1 MVAIATDPL
10 KIKFIDLLFNEANIG
25 TDSHEFFI
33 GIGKSDQY
41 DSAND
46 NIITPL
52 RHLRDERE
60 ARNNVESVM
69 KVPTTNVSFVV
80 PRHNWTSG
88 TIYSAYS
95 DHVVGYPTNTYY
107 VLTEDNQVYICLQAS
122 KDASGN
128 ANTSTVKP
136 DFATQGVDKRH
147 AFKTSDGYIWR
158 FLYEISTT
166 RNNLFLTSSFMPTQF
181 IDSNNDTTATEVEQ
195 LSVRAEALARGNGQI
210 LGAEIVNAG
219 AGYSSAPTIAIK
231 GDGNGAVATC
241 TVSGGQIAKV
251 EMTCNISDS
260 GMGSGYNVARMEIS
274 GGGSPTENAI
284 LRPIIGPRDGLGA
297 DTRID
302 LKSSSLMAVVKP
314 SGTQSG
320 NFNIT
325 NDFRQITLF
334 RNLRRR
340 DSSGGVGFISKDTS
354 ARANRVLTLQGNLGS
369 LVADQKITGDSGTV
383 AWIDQVDSNGSGKGL
398 VYYHTNNQFAIH
410 NKGPGVFSA
419 SETITGASAGT
430 GIVATDSSVALNPYS
445 GELLYIDSRARIVR
459 SADQT
464 EDIKVILTV

>member
-10 KIKFIDLLFNEANIG
+10 KIKYSDLLFNEMISG

-60 ARNNVESVM
+60 ARNNVESIM
-69 KVPTTNVSFVV
+69 KVATTAVSFVV
-80 PRHNWTSG
+80 PRHNWSSG
-88 TIYSAYS
+88 TIYTSYS

-107 VLTEDNQVYICLQAS
+107 VLTEDNHVYICLQAS
-122 KDASGN
+122 KDDFGN
-128 ANTSTVKP
+128 SNTSTVKP
-136 DFATQGVDKRH
+136 DFAAQGVDKRH

-166 RNNLFLTSSFMPTQF
+166 RNNLFLTSGFMPTQF
-181 IDSNNDTTATEVEQ
+181 IDSSNDISATEVEQ
-195 LSVRAEALARGNGQI
+195 LSIRAEALNNKNGQI
-210 LGAEIVNAG
+210 LGAEIINAG
-219 AGYSSAPTIAIK
+219 ADYGSDPVITIK
-231 GDGNGAVATC
+231 GDGNGAVATAK
-241 TVSGGQIAKV
+241 VSGGKIVRV

-260 GMGSGYNVARMEIS
+260 GMGSGYNVARMQIS
-274 GGGSPTENAI
+274 GGGSPSENAI
-284 LRPIIGPRDGLGA
+284 LRPIIGPRDGIGA
-297 DTRID
+297 DPRID

-314 SGTQSG
+314 AGTQGG
-320 NFNIT
+320 NFNTT

-334 RNLRRR
+334 RNLTRR
-340 DSSGGVGFISKDTS
+340 DSSGVGFISKDTS

-410 NKGPGVFSA
+410 NKGPGIFST

-430 GIVATDSSVALNPYS
+430 GIVSTDSSVALNPYS
-445 GELLYIDSRARIVR
+445 GELLYIDSRARIIR
-459 SADQT
+459 STTQT

>member
-166 RNNLFLTSSFMPTQF
+166 RNNLFLTSRFMPTQF

-274 GGGSPTENAI
+274 GGG
-284 LRPIIGPRDGLGA
+284 
-297 DTRID
+297 
-302 LKSSSLMAVVKP
+302 
-314 SGTQSG
+314 
-320 NFNIT
+320 
-325 NDFRQITLF
+325 
-334 RNLRRR
+334 
-340 DSSGGVGFISKDTS
+340 
-354 ARANRVLTLQGNLGS
+354 
-369 LVADQKITGDSGTV
+369 
-383 AWIDQVDSNGSGKGL
+383 
-398 VYYHTNNQFAIH
+398 
-410 NKGPGVFSA
+410 
-419 SETITGASAGT
+419 
-430 GIVATDSSVALNPYS
+430 
-445 GELLYIDSRARIVR
+445 
-459 SADQT
+459 
-464 EDIKVILTV
+464 